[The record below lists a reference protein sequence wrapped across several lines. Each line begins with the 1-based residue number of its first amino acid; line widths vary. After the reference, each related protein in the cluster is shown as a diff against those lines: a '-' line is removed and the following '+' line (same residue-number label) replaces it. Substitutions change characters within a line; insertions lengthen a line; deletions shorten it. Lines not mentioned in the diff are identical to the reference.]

1 MGLSLRF
8 FTFMHLVSSLLIF
21 HLAIAHFTSSMQPH
35 TLCHDQDRSAL
46 LKFIESLTIN
56 RNASRNPLSYPKVAS
71 WNQDEQNSD
80 CCSWDGIKCD
90 EDTGHVIGLNLSSS
104 WLYGSINS
112 SSSLFQ
118 LVHLEW
124 LALADNHFNFSV
136 IPSEIV
142 NLSRLTRLS
151 LSGSFFAGQI
161 PAELLELS
169 RLEVL
174 DLSSNDHHLKLQSPV
189 PPTLA
194 NFKSSLHGEIP
205 TEIFQLPN
213 LRLLELAYNSN
224 LTGHLSEFQ
233 KNNSLELL
241 NVAYSGFSG
250 KIPNSIENLKSLS
263 HLYLPRCYFSG
274 KIPPSLGNL
283 TKLAHLFLWGNGFS
297 GELPTSIGNLA
308 SLEILA
314 ISSCNFSGA
323 VPASSLRN
331 LTQLTAL
338 IIGKN
343 NFSSLSSRSLSWIA
357 DLKKLTILDLESSKI
372 VGEVPP
378 ALMNLTQ
385 LTQLSLA
392 FNHQLT
398 ANQLEGS
405 IPSSFF
411 ELKNLVELELAG
423 NKLSGTLDINKFLLN
438 MKSLEVLVLSSNKL
452 SLLTEA
458 TVNTYSKNIN
468 VIGLRSCNLTEF
480 PHFLYNQKFLD
491 SVDLS
496 SNRIAGQVPGWFL
509 NNVLVHV
516 MTTQPL
522 KLPKTSGHSMP
533 L

>member
-56 RNASRNPLSYPKVAS
+56 RYASRNPLSYPKVAS

-90 EDTGHVIGLNLSSS
+90 EDTGHVISLNLSSS

-142 NLSRLTRLS
+142 NLSRLTHLS

-174 DLSSNDHHLKLQSPV
+174 DLSSNDHHLKLQSPGLANLAEKLTNLKRLNLTDVNISFAV
-189 PPTLA
+189 PPTFA
-194 NFKSSLHGEIP
+194 NLSSLISLSLSESFLHGEIP

-224 LTGHLSEFQ
+224 LTGHLPEFQ
-233 KNNSLELL
+233 KSNSLELL
-241 NVAYSGFSG
+241 NVAFSGFSG

-263 HLYLPRCYFSG
+263 QLYLQGCYFSG
-274 KIPPSLGNL
+274 KTPPSLGNL
-283 TKLAHLFLWGNGFS
+283 TKLAHLFLWGNRFS

-314 ISSCNFSGA
+314 ISSCNFSGE

-338 IIGKN
+338 IIGTN

-357 DLKKLTILDLESSKI
+357 DLKKLTILDL
-372 VGEVPP
+372 
-378 ALMNLTQ
+378 
-385 LTQLSLA
+385 
-392 FNHQLT
+392 
-398 ANQLEGS
+398 
-405 IPSSFF
+405 
-411 ELKNLVELELAG
+411 
-423 NKLSGTLDINKFLLN
+423 
-438 MKSLEVLVLSSNKL
+438 VL
-452 SLLTEA
+452 
-458 TVNTYSKNIN
+458 
-468 VIGLRSCNLTEF
+468 R
-480 PHFLYNQKFLD
+480 
-491 SVDLS
+491 
-496 SNRIAGQVPGWFL
+496 
-509 NNVLVHV
+509 
-516 MTTQPL
+516 
-522 KLPKTSGHSMP
+522 
-533 L
+533 